1 MGGVFVQSVL
11 KSLELILKVTVAPL
25 TINKN
30 YGYISL
36 NLNNFNIF
44 AYFAFHFLKEPILLL
59 FCDLIH
65 SFIVNFLKYSIA
77 WSDRVVISPL
87 NKNLIL
93 HVQCIQSDFIKI

>member
-59 FCDLIH
+59 FCRSEEHTSEL
-65 SFIVNFLKYSIA
+65 
-77 WSDRVVISPL
+77 
-87 NKNLIL
+87 
-93 HVQCIQSDFIKI
+93 QSQR